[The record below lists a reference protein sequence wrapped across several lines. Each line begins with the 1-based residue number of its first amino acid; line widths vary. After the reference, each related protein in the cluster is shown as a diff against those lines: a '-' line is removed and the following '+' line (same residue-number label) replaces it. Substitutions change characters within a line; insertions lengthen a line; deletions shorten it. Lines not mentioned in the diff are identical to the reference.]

1 VYIFKVRVVV
11 RAQPVREFAARRNLT
26 LGALAR
32 EVGSHPVTFSKY
44 LAGHGQMGPRTRKA
58 LLRFIDAPFDEIFEI
73 VDEAVA
79 S

>member
-1 VYIFKVRVVV
+1 
-11 RAQPVREFAARRNLT
+11 
-26 LGALAR
+26 
-32 EVGSHPVTFSKY
+32 
-44 LAGHGQMGPRTRKA
+44 MGPRTRKA